1 MARRNCLLWKT
12 GRLSETMN
20 RWGSMEPALRHLEPF
35 RRAISINRK
44 SIRCAYTRI
53 HELIAYRL
61 THSRW
66 REKQKE
72 REKIKEGM
80 SKRGVC
86 SEEIFSYSAMNYIIS
101 GRKRLL
107 TREVAGGSGFK
118 HSSVIGSLQSGS
130 IHNYKV
136 IGVPIK
142 TTTIRCAVFFLRS
155 YRVTFAY
162 AITQTPKKSPNVV
175 IEYLYVINSIDSE
188 FFLITKSLS
197 FICVKCQYKN

>member
-1 MARRNCLLWKT
+1 MDERDSSWDSLEFYPDILFHVVDEHRMARRNCLLWKT

-72 REKIKEGM
+72 REKVKEGM

-107 TREVAGGSGFK
+107 TREVQAGAASNT
-118 HSSVIGSLQSGS
+118 VL
-130 IHNYKV
+130 
-136 IGVPIK
+136 
-142 TTTIRCAVFFLRS
+142 
-155 YRVTFAY
+155 
-162 AITQTPKKSPNVV
+162 
-175 IEYLYVINSIDSE
+175 
-188 FFLITKSLS
+188 
-197 FICVKCQYKN
+197 